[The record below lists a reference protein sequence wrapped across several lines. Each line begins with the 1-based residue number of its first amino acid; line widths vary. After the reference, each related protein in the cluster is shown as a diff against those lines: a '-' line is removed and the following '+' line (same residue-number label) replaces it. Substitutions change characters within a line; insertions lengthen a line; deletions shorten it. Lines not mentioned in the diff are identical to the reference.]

1 MKFTDHKIQSPL
13 NNMANACQVCH
24 RESEETLKKN
34 VYDRQDKIID
44 IRRRLEE
51 ALVKAHIEAKTAWD
65 NGAKE
70 DEMKSVLQL
79 IRQAQW
85 RWDYAAASHGG
96 SFHAPLETARVI
108 GDGIEK
114 AQNARILLT
123 EILLRHNVKLPIT
136 IPDISTKEKAQAYI
150 GFDKKKVAEEKEKFI
165 KEVIPQWDAKAKERE
180 SKMGGGTGS
189 Y

>member
-1 MKFTDHKIQSPL
+1 SPL

-34 VYDRQDKIID
+34 VYDRQDKVID
-44 IRRRLEE
+44 IRGRLEE

-65 NGAKE
+65 NGATE
-70 DEMKSVLQL
+70 NEMKPILQL

-85 RWDYAAASHGG
+85 RWDYTAASHGG

-114 AQNARILLT
+114 AQGARILLA
-123 EILLRHNVKLPIT
+123 EILLKHNVKLPVPM
-136 IPDISTKEKAQAYI
+136 PDLSSKEKAQAYI
-150 GFDKKKVAEEKEKFI
+150 GLDLKKLNDEKAKFI
-165 KEVIPQWDAKAKERE
+165 KEVIPQWDEKAKERHD
-180 SKMGGGTGS
+180 KMGVIGS
-189 Y
+189 K